1 MIHQASYKTDVELTF
16 FANNSSDYVCMKNIL
31 AVRSLY
37 IVNIDTMKKQIKI
50 DVASFYLSDFKE
62 LSWHIEGGSGSDTS
76 TLEGQQSSEKAI
88 SQAVEKHLQQI
99 GKSLPASDSL
109 SDYEMSL
116 AFSED
121 LTEQQ
126 KEDFTAAFN
135 DSNTR
140 DESY

>member
-1 MIHQASYKTDVELTF
+1 
-16 FANNSSDYVCMKNIL
+16 
-31 AVRSLY
+31 
-37 IVNIDTMKKQIKI
+37 MKKQIKI
-50 DVASFYLSDFKE
+50 DVASFYQSDFKE
-62 LSWHIEGGSGSDTS
+62 LTWHIEGGSGSGTS
-76 TLEGQQSSEKAI
+76 TLEGHQTSEKAI
-88 SQAVEKHLQQI
+88 SEAVEKHLKQI

-116 AFSED
+116 SFSED